1 VIREH
6 EDLFRRLAVN
16 DRSVR
21 DEMVGA
27 EPATE
32 ERARLDAKS
41 AALVQLAALV
51 ALGAASASYQAV
63 VADALAAG
71 ATDGE
76 VIGALLALWP
86 VVGTVRLESAVPD
99 VALALGRDLDLPGG
113 Q

>member
-1 VIREH
+1 VRREH

-16 DRSVR
+16 DQSVR
-21 DEMVGA
+21 NEMVGE

-41 AALVQLAALV
+41 AALVKLAALV
-51 ALGAASASYQAV
+51 AQGAASASYQAAV
-63 VADALAAG
+63 TDALAAG

-76 VIGALLALWP
+76 LVGALLALRP

-99 VALALGRDLDLPGG
+99 VALALGRDLDLSGG